1 MAAFTGSLN
10 SNEIF
15 AGIFNMIISQ
25 QVFSDNIAGTLSS
38 LVDEARVD
46 GSMYGDTKLYYAT
59 KPIYP
64 DDWITPVNKTGLQA
78 RASSL
83 LTLHYA
89 EDPEC
94 QSITLD
100 TFKQIK
106 LTVDNYLSKRA
117 WATEGAFSEFISV
130 MLGWIRDSKR
140 LYDATM
146 YNTFIGTEE
155 SDVGKQHKTITLPTS
170 TDKEAENRLQ
180 AQFIAT
186 TLADLFTD
194 LEDVSDEYND
204 YGILRSYNAEDF
216 IVVWNAAFANKITYM
231 DTASIFH
238 DDRIREML
246 TRYRLPTHYFGS
258 LNAEAGTTGAANTTV
273 FAAVTKTF
281 GTGDGAKK
289 LYAGQ
294 LLPNN
299 CAYGAN
305 ETYTG
310 NDKIICKVYKRGAVP
325 LMSAFE
331 VGTQFFNPISLT
343 ETHYLTWG
351 HNTLERLLDKPFITI
366 EAAGA

>member
-1 MAAFTGSLN
+1 MPAFTGALN

-25 QVFSDNIAGTLSS
+25 QVFADNISGTLSE
-38 LVDEARVD
+38 LVDGARVD

-59 KPIYP
+59 EPIFP
-64 DDWITPVNKTGLQA
+64 DDWLTSVNKTGLQA
-78 RASSL
+78 RANSL
-83 LTLHYA
+83 LALHYP
-89 EDPEC
+89 EDPKC
-94 QSITLD
+94 QAITLD
-100 TFKQIK
+100 TFKQIR

-117 WATEGAFSEFISV
+117 WATEGAFSEFNSV

-140 LYDATM
+140 IYDATL

-155 SDVGKQHKTITLPTS
+155 TDVGKQHKTITLPTS

-180 AQFIAT
+180 AQFIAN

-194 LEDVSDEYND
+194 LEDISEDYND
-204 YGILRSYNAEDF
+204 YGILRSYAQSDF

-231 DTASIFH
+231 DLPTIFH
-238 DDRIREML
+238 DEKVRDML
-246 TRYRLPTHYFGS
+246 TRYRLPSHYFGTV
-258 LNAEAGTTGAANTTV
+258 NASSGTTGASNTTV
-273 FAAVTKTF
+273 YALKTKVY
-281 GTGDGAKK
+281 GTKQ
-289 LYAGQ
+289 LFAGQ
-294 LLPNN
+294 LLPSN
-299 CAYGAN
+299 CAYEAN
-305 ETYTG
+305 ETYTV

-351 HNTLERLLDKPFITI
+351 HNTLERLSDKPFVTI